1 VQAPREQRI
10 RVVDPVAQHVE
21 VLADDVGG
29 RQLDGGHESDR
40 VLARGVEPSRSQPPT
55 RSTGRSS
62 SPGRLDCE
70 LHQML
75 TGHLWVMRV
84 QASLALARSVEPGT

>member
-1 VQAPREQRI
+1 MTSTAATYE
-10 RVVDPVAQHVE
+10 VDRKVII
-21 VLADDVGG
+21 
-29 RQLDGGHESDR
+29 
-40 VLARGVEPSRSQPPT
+40 T
-55 RSTGRSS
+55 
-62 SPGRLDCE
+62 GRLDCE